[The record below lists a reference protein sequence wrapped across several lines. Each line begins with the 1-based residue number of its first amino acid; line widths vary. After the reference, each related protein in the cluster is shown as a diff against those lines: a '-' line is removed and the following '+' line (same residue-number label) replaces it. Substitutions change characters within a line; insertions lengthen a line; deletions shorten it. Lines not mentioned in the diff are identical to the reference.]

1 MVHGYTCLIHWL
13 LSKIV
18 SDTLTFLDDTGLSMA
33 ASDNPGDISDSED
46 DEKDS

>member
-1 MVHGYTCLIHWL
+1 MDGSWIYLL
-13 LSKIV
+13 NPLSKIV